1 MLQEDGLAAAYLE
14 QCPASQWIVDR
25 TPAFV
30 ALYGDPCL
38 LLRRPAAE
46 LLGRPVAEVLEPA
59 LAHTWTERL
68 ARAFAGESLLLNEH
82 TGNHLFHIS
91 TFPIRIEGQ
100 IPYAGVLARETT
112 AWGSAQQEL
121 RRTVLA
127 ALKSQEFERTRIS
140 RFLHDVVGQNLT
152 AMGLQLDLLRM
163 DLETVS
169 PASCQRIAE
178 MQKVLEGIMEETREY
193 SYALNPSDVERA
205 GLRSALD
212 RMAGGLRG
220 RFRGSV
226 RLNVDPS
233 LKIPKN
239 FAEAFF
245 HIAQEAVDNAVQHS
259 SCSTIE
265 IAVKS
270 TRAGLL
276 LEVRDNG
283 SGFDSSDILGGR
295 RGLGLLSME
304 HYAAEAGLELSIVSN
319 RGGGTLVRAVSDVS
333 L

>member
-1 MLQEDGLAAAYLE
+1 MSHPGLAEALL
-14 QCPASQWIVDR
+14 QQSPVCQWIVNR
-25 TPAFV
+25 AQEFV
-30 ALYGDPCL
+30 AVFGDPSL
-38 LLRRPAAE
+38 LLRCPAAD
-46 LLGRPVAEVLEPA
+46 LLGRRVPEALEPA
-59 LAHTWTERL
+59 LARTWTARI
-68 ARAFAGESLLLNEH
+68 ARAFEGETLLLSEH
-82 TGNHLFHIS
+82 GGSHLWQIS
-91 TFPIRIEGQ
+91 LFPIRTEDEIRYVG
-100 IPYAGVLARETT
+100 GLATETT

-121 RRTVLA
+121 RRTVLG
-127 ALKSQEFERTRIS
+127 ALKAQEFERSQVS

-163 DLETVS
+163 DLETIS
-169 PASCQRIAE
+169 PQGCTRIAE
-178 MQKVLEGIMEETREY
+178 MQKVLEVMMQETREY
-193 SYALNPSDVERA
+193 TYALNPSDVERA

-212 RMAGGLRG
+212 RMVGRLRE
-220 RFRGSV
+220 RFPGTV

-233 LKIPKN
+233 LKIEKA
-239 FAEAFF
+239 FASAVF
-245 HIAQEAVDNAVQHS
+245 HIAQEAVENAVQHS

-270 TRAGLL
+270 TRAGLF

-283 SGFDSSDILGGR
+283 NGFDSADILGGR

-319 RGGGTLVRAVSDVS
+319 RGNGTLVRAASNAN